1 VSYAKLWVLVGEAV
15 REANEV
21 DERGGRERWTREV
34 DEIAERM
41 MTRRQADGVTIGGEL

>member
-21 DERGGRERWTREV
+21 DE
-34 DEIAERM
+34 IAERV